1 MYVKIFIYIY
11 NNNNLYETYK
21 GCILNIK
28 KIITN
33 I

>member
-1 MYVKIFIYIY
+1 MLKYLYIY
-11 NNNNLYETYK
+11 NNNNNLYETYK

>member
-1 MYVKIFIYIY
+1 MLKYLYIY